1 MVSKLVA
8 MTTALNG
15 SSAGRVAIVTGA
27 SRGVGQAAIRCL
39 AARGYAVVVNYLH
52 DQRAAESI
60 VDAILAD
67 NGNAVAVRADVA
79 DDLDVK
85 RLFAE
90 TIAAF
95 GGIDVV
101 VHAAGGRITASDIT
115 KVGLDEFDALVR
127 INTRATF
134 VVNRE
139 AARHLRDG
147 GAIVNL
153 SSSADGSSLR
163 THGLYAV
170 TKAPAD
176 VLTRAFALEL
186 RERNISVNAMSLEVD
201 IPYAPNQVAD
211 VIAYLLSEH
220 GHGLTGQV
228 LRVGDP
234 GLPFAGF
241 HGLRARRTSARPRWH
256 GRTAADAFDV
266 VILSLPGYGF
276 SGKPAAAG
284 WGPERIA
291 RAWAVLMERL
301 GYTRYVAQGGDWG
314 TAVTAAMARQAPAGL
329 LGIHVN
335 FAQMVPLEI
344 LGHIRNGEPAPAGTP
359 VGLAAW
365 LLDHDTGT
373 GTYEHLARL
382 FAGQPYG
389 AITRQDWLDNTSLYW
404 LTNTAT
410 SAARLYWQQA
420 VTGQNFY
427 APADVSLP
435 AAVTVF
441 PEEYVHAPRSW
452 TEQAYHNLIYFNEA
466 ERGGHFAA
474 WEQPQLFA
482 EELRAAFRT
491 LR

>member
-15 SSAGRVAIVTGA
+15 SPAGRVAIVTGA

-39 AARGYAVVVNYLH
+39 AAHGYAVVVNYFH

-101 VHAAGGRITASDIT
+101 VHAAGSRITASDIT

-134 VVNRE
+134 VVSQQ
-139 AARHLRDG
+139 AAQHLRNG

-163 THGLYAV
+163 THGLYAA
-170 TKAPAD
+170 TKAPTD

-186 RERNISVNAMSLEVD
+186 RERNISVNAVSLEVHR
-201 IPYAPNQVAD
+201 PCAPSQVAD

-234 GLPFAGF
+234 GLDLQLPATPGLPFAGS
-241 HGLRARRTSARPRWH
+241 HGLRARRTSARPRRH
-256 GRTAADAFDV
+256 GRTRRRDW
-266 VILSLPGYGF
+266 PG
-276 SGKPAAAG
+276 
-284 WGPERIA
+284 
-291 RAWAVLMERL
+291 
-301 GYTRYVAQGGDWG
+301 
-314 TAVTAAMARQAPAGL
+314 
-329 LGIHVN
+329 
-335 FAQMVPLEI
+335 
-344 LGHIRNGEPAPAGTP
+344 
-359 VGLAAW
+359 GLAAAAEQQ
-365 LLDHDTGT
+365 D
-373 GTYEHLARL
+373 
-382 FAGQPYG
+382 AG
-389 AITRQDWLDNTSLYW
+389 RQRD
-404 LTNTAT
+404 
-410 SAARLYWQQA
+410 
-420 VTGQNFY
+420 
-427 APADVSLP
+427 
-435 AAVTVF
+435 
-441 PEEYVHAPRSW
+441 
-452 TEQAYHNLIYFNEA
+452 
-466 ERGGHFAA
+466 
-474 WEQPQLFA
+474 
-482 EELRAAFRT
+482 
-491 LR
+491 